1 MPLLPEAHETY
12 PNHPAS
18 GGTPRIVGVLLC
30 GMLASRN
37 PVAGAGAA
45 GGVKPGRYVNSPL
58 VWSAFNAPLGS
69 HLGTATDQTP
79 ATRSRVNAKL
89 AITMISVGIDMI
101 APFMTGSV
109 GQCSPTPN
117 E

>member
-1 MPLLPEAHETY
+1 M
-12 PNHPAS
+12 
-18 GGTPRIVGVLLC
+18 
-30 GMLASRN
+30 
-37 PVAGAGAA
+37 
-45 GGVKPGRYVNSPL
+45 KPGRYGQFPAGL
-58 VWSAFNAPLGS
+58 VRFQCSARIT
-69 HLGTATDQTP
+69 LGTATDQTP

>member
-1 MPLLPEAHETY
+1 MAEELQKAKD
-12 PNHPAS
+12 A
-18 GGTPRIVGVLLC
+18 
-30 GMLASRN
+30 
-37 PVAGAGAA
+37 
-45 GGVKPGRYVNSPL
+45 VNSPL

-109 GQCSPTPN
+109 GQCAPTTN
-117 E
+117 K